1 MFTGLKIVKQNFW
14 SLRSTIGIQSC
25 TIDFFFT
32 ALALKLTTVAVCI
45 INGGHTFLLQ
55 RPSWLSYTNFLK
67 FRFCK
72 VNSCVMHLRDDWRD
86 ISLKFCAQNY
96 QEFFGWQTFRRKQ
109 TSRTEGQSLKKVAK
123 NYFQKWAHFFKSTD
137 NILLEFYL
145 IFLRFLWSWFPLAM

>member
-1 MFTGLKIVKQNFW
+1 MKPSEYNRNTELYYW
-14 SLRSTIGIQSC
+14 
-25 TIDFFFT
+25 FFFT
-32 ALALKLTTVAVCI
+32 ALALKLTTVAICI
-45 INGGHTFLLQ
+45 INVGHTFLLQ